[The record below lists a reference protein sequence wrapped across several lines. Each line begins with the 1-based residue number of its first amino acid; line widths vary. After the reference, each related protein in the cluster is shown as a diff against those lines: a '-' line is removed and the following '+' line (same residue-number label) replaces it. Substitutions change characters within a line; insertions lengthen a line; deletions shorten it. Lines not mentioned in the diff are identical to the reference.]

1 MKRMI
6 IAAESTPQ
14 EDRLKEVLDDLSA
27 DFDYVVDG
35 LQKLGREDNQSIDDA
50 IAIAHDLE
58 TGINEAMQAIA
69 NCIRGGIDNA
79 EQ

>member
-27 DFDYVVDG
+27 DFDYVVEG
-35 LQKLGREDNQSIDDA
+35 LQTLGREDNQSIDDA

-58 TGINEAMQAIA
+58 IGVNEAMKAIA